1 MIFNEHSNL
10 AGKHS
15 FLSPSSYHWINYD
28 EEKLDSRYANHM
40 AAVRGN
46 QLHAF
51 ASQAIS
57 LGMKLAC
64 ANKTLRLYVNESIGF
79 RMTPEQGLYYSENCF
94 GTADAIAF
102 RRGILRINDFKSG
115 VTPASMKQL
124 MVYAA
129 LFCLEYD
136 ERPGEISTELRI
148 YQTDEVELY
157 IPETEE
163 IIRIMDTIIRFDKR
177 IREIKAREG
186 FDD

>member
-1 MIFNEHSNL
+1 MIFNEHSDL
-10 AGKHS
+10 SGKHS

-28 EEKLDSRYANHM
+28 DDKLIDRYSNHM
-40 AAVRGN
+40 AAVKGT

-64 ANKTLRLYVNESIGF
+64 ANKTLRLYVNESIGY
-79 RMTPEQGLYYSENCF
+79 RMSPEQTLYFSENCF
-94 GTADAIAF
+94 GTVDAIAF
-102 RRGILRINDFKSG
+102 RRDVLRISDFKSG

-136 ERPGEISTELRI
+136 VRPGEIKIELRI
-148 YQTDEVELY
+148 YQHEEVDLY

-163 IIRIMDTIIRFDKR
+163 IIRIMDVIVRFDKR
-177 IREIKAREG
+177 IREMRLSAG